1 VASLVSTGPFD
12 SPSSHGR
19 SKRATIFG
27 CLSHTRGI
35 DLTLQR
41 MVYAGSD
48 GQLAEGY
55 VGLVGSAAR
64 C

>member
-1 VASLVSTGPFD
+1 ML
-12 SPSSHGR
+12 
-19 SKRATIFG
+19 G
-27 CLSHTRGI
+27 CLSRTRSI

-48 GQLAEGY
+48 GQQAGRD

-64 C
+64 G